1 MKCHRVF
8 RPSITCCFLIVFSQS
23 SFAQEQL
30 GMRLERYS
38 GLYSI
43 TLNPAN
49 TAFMPH
55 NWEVNLANAG
65 SFFENNYGYLRNTSL
80 PNAFRNTD
88 NIVAVSD
95 LAPEQPVPADAILL
109 DYYDKDR
116 RMRGVSQVHVGGPG
130 FSFRFGENNV
140 IGLTTAIRGEF
151 SAYRIPAIFRYPTFS
166 QIKIGQT
173 VDIQPVQLEAM
184 TWGEIGL
191 HYSRSNSDGDLT
203 TAWGVQPKFLMGF
216 VGGYGRSN
224 GTFQYTPGS
233 NDTAIFNRPTWNYGL
248 SGTLLDA
255 ELDAET
261 VSGGVSELGGFGA
274 GIDIGFSWAAAADDE
289 GDYRWRAGVSLLDL
303 GFVRFNRG
311 SEQHLLRL
319 DSIGVIDGNAIS
331 AENGQGYSRLISDF
345 LMEDPL
351 ASLQGQ
357 SFSIGLPTALSVQL
371 DVQVMPHLYFAAVAV
386 QRVPLMKNSLKRP
399 STLAFVPRFEHRWAT
414 FSLPVVLNDWQSL
427 RVGLAA
433 RLGWLYIGS
442 DNIGSYFTKEK
453 LSGGDVYIGLK
464 INGFSF
470 GNGGGKERLKKE
482 RSSGGK
488 QNRRKIKCYTF

>member
-1 MKCHRVF
+1 MYCYRLF
-8 RPSITCCFLIVFSQS
+8 RSSIICCFLFVFGQPL
-23 SFAQEQL
+23 FAQEQL

-38 GLYSI
+38 GLYS
-43 TLNPAN
+43 TALNPSN

-55 NWEVNLANAG
+55 NWEVSLFNAG
-65 SFFENNYGYLRNTSL
+65 SFFENNYAYLKNTSL
-80 PNAFRNTD
+80 PNALRNTD

-95 LAPEQPVPADAILL
+95 LAPEQPAPTDAILL

-116 RMRGVSQVHVGGPG
+116 RMRGVSQAHIGGPG

-151 SAYRIPAIFRYPTFS
+151 SAYRIPAIFRYPAFS
-166 QIKIGQT
+166 QIRIGQT

-184 TWGEIGL
+184 SWAEIGL

-216 VGGYGRSN
+216 VGGFGRSN
-224 GTFQYTPGS
+224 GTFQYTPGR
-233 NDTAIFNRPTWNYGL
+233 NDTAIFNTPTWNYGL
-248 SGTLLDA
+248 SGAL
-255 ELDAET
+255 LDAET
-261 VSGGVSELGGFGA
+261 VSGGGSELGGFGA
-274 GIDIGFSWAAAADDE
+274 GIDIGFSWAATADDE
-289 GDYRWRAGVSLLDL
+289 GHYRWRAGVSLLDL
-303 GFVRFNRG
+303 GFIRFSRG

-319 DSIGVIDGNAIS
+319 DSIGVVDGNAIS
-331 AENGQGYSRLISDF
+331 ADNAQDYSRLLSDF
-345 LMEDPL
+345 LMGDPL

-357 SFSIGLPTALSVQL
+357 SFSMGLPTALSVQV
-371 DVQVMPHLYFAAVAV
+371 DVQVLPHLYFAAVAV
-386 QRVPLMKNSLKRP
+386 QRVPLIKNALKRP
-399 STLAFVPRFEHRWAT
+399 STLAVVPRFEHRWAS

-442 DNIGSYFTKEK
+442 DNIGSFFTREK
-453 LSGGDVYIGLK
+453 LSGADAYIGLK

-470 GNGGGKERLKKE
+470 GNGGGKERLNKE
-482 RSSGGK
+482 RSRGGK